1 MKMKKFLLGLIFIF
15 ALSSA
20 GFAADHEFKGRID
33 AKDDV
38 SHLLN
43 FYVKKFTPEE
53 LLLTVS
59 EQPDSTGKINELYM
73 DLKGVVID
81 KIRLDK
87 LTFRMYGVQF
97 NAPSNWRAG
106 NVECKDAMRIQAL
119 GIILEKDINQS
130 LKDKTIGRKKNK
142 KGDYWKNVSLKITP
156 KNLQGK
162 GYYHTNALVLPLD
175 ILIEIT
181 SGLKIVKAKE
191 LWLDRPEVKINRLD
205 LPDYITNKAL
215 SQIQPLLNL
224 NKFPLPLSLHK
235 VQLEKGKAT
244 LSTRQLPKAFSNG
257 ITYHY
262 RSR

>member
-1 MKMKKFLLGLIFIF
+1 MGMKKFFISLIFIF
-15 ALSSA
+15 ALCLNA
-20 GFAADHEFKGRID
+20 FAADYEFKGSID
-33 AKDDV
+33 AQDDV

-59 EQPDSTGKINELYM
+59 DQPDATGKINELYM
-73 DLKGVVID
+73 DLKGVMID
-81 KIRLDK
+81 KVRLDK

-97 NAPSNWRAG
+97 NEPSNWESG
-106 NVECKDAMRIQAL
+106 NVECKEAMRIQAL
-119 GIILEKDINQS
+119 GTILERDINQS
-130 LKDKTIGRKKNK
+130 LRDKTIGRKKNK
-142 KGDYWKNVSLKITP
+142 KGDYWKDVSLKITP

-191 LWLDRPEVKINRLD
+191 LWLDKPEVKINRLD

-235 VQLEKGKAT
+235 INLENGKAT
-244 LSTRQLPKAFSNG
+244 LSTRQLPKSFTG
-257 ITYHY
+257 TTYHY
-262 RSR
+262 KAR